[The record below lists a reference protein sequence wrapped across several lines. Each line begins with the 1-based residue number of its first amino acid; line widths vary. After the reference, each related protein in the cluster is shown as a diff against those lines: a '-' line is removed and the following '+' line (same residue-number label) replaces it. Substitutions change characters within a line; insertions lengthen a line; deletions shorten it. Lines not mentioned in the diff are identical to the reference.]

1 MTTPTIEKPCPDCGG
16 TLIIRTNRENGS
28 QFIGC
33 MSWPNCDHHEPIP
46 ETLRMRLMG
55 APTLPFIDDDEARP

>member
-1 MTTPTIEKPCPDCGG
+1 MKLEKQMIDKPCPDCGSG
-16 TLIIRTNRENGS
+16 LIIRENRENGS

-33 MSWPNCDHHEPIP
+33 MGWPNCTHTEAIP

-55 APTLPFIDDDEARP
+55 APTLFDEDEV

>member
-1 MTTPTIEKPCPDCGG
+1 MKLDKQMIDKPCPDCGG
-16 TLIIRTNRENGS
+16 GLIIRENRENGS

-33 MSWPNCDHHEPIP
+33 MSWPTCTHTEPIP

-55 APTLPFIDDDEARP
+55 APTLFDEDEA

>member
-1 MTTPTIEKPCPDCGG
+1 MKLDKQMIDKPCPDCGAG
-16 TLIIRTNRENGS
+16 LIIRENRENGS

-33 MSWPNCDHHEPIP
+33 MSWPNCTHTEAIP

-55 APTLPFIDDDEARP
+55 APTLFDEDEL